1 MTAKERLDNKFKEVL
16 EKRDELADRM
26 EVQEETL
33 CAAERVMDIFGCNF
47 VDGMKVQEIKM
58 DNPSVDR
65 FVFRVKAADG
75 RFYSEHK
82 CFSEDLKKALK
93 LAEYSVDEVIKDWM
107 LEILDEY
114 FEISEDT
121 GTVIRI

>member
-1 MTAKERLDNKFKEVL
+1 MTAKERLNNKFKDIL
-16 EKRDELADRM
+16 EKRDELAYRM
-26 EVQEETL
+26 ELQEEVL
-33 CAAERVMDIFGCNF
+33 LAAERVMDIFGCNF

-58 DNPSVDR
+58 DNR
-65 FVFRVKAADG
+65 FVFRVKVADG

-93 LAEYSVDEVIKDWM
+93 LAEYSVDQVIKDWV
-107 LEILDEY
+107 LKILDEY
-114 FEISEDT
+114 FEISKDS